1 MSEHKKDSPNPERFK
16 MMDSSRRLMSDKLE
30 GLNTIK
36 YKLLNKTR
44 NYLFTHILVYYNKTE
59 IVTI

>member
-44 NYLFTHILVYYNKTE
+44 NYLFTHFLVYYNKTE
-59 IVTI
+59 LVTI

>member
-1 MSEHKKDSPNPERFK
+1 MGEHKKDSPNPERFK

-44 NYLFTHILVYYNKTE
+44 NYLFTHFLVYYNKTE